1 MARTVHSVS
10 NRGEKR
16 KGGGE
21 TGGRDNVVEGTM
33 VEEVGEVMG
42 DGRVEERGDVEG
54 RVKRKRKGSIPF
66 QFDSNHTL
74 YSQTTAKCKQKT
86 VTVEKNR
93 DKRAKFYKKK
103 HFSDLKK
110 EVKALKSVVKK
121 QAAQIQAK
129 MKKIKSLKSKN

>member
-21 TGGRDNVVEGTM
+21 TGERDNVVEGRM
-33 VEEVGEVMG
+33 VEEVGVVV

-74 YSQTTAKCKQKT
+74 FSQTTAKCKQKT

-110 EVKALKSVVKK
+110 EVKALKSVVKN

-129 MKKIKSLKSKN
+129 MKKIKSLESKN

>member
-21 TGGRDNVVEGTM
+21 TGGGDNVVEGRM
-33 VEEVGEVMG
+33 VEEVGEGV

-54 RVKRKRKGSIPF
+54 RVKRKRKGLIPF

-74 YSQTTAKCKQKT
+74 FSQTTAKCKQKT

-110 EVKALKSVVKK
+110 EVKALKSVVKN

-129 MKKIKSLKSKN
+129 MKKIKSLESKN

>member
-1 MARTVHSVS
+1 
-10 NRGEKR
+10 
-16 KGGGE
+16 
-21 TGGRDNVVEGTM
+21 M
-33 VEEVGEVMG
+33 VEEVGEGV

-74 YSQTTAKCKQKT
+74 FSQTTAKCKQKT

-110 EVKALKSVVKK
+110 EVKALKSVVKN

-129 MKKIKSLKSKN
+129 MKKIKSLESKN